1 MEASSD
7 PHLQLLSVT
16 VMDIRAT
23 IESMLR
29 SVTNAQSSIEVFR
42 HTRRKQSLDDIGDCL
57 TRLARDASAV
67 IESTDHAREPLPML
81 MAGEPA

>member
-1 MEASSD
+1 MEAITD
-7 PHLQLLSVT
+7 PHLQMLSVT

-29 SVTNAQSSIEVFR
+29 SVTNAQSSIEVCR

-57 TRLARDASAV
+57 TRLARDANAV
-67 IESTDHAREPLPML
+67 SESTAHAKELL
-81 MAGEPA
+81 TLLLAGEPA